1 MKGSIRRIL
10 LISNEKGY
18 DLYLSKLLQNQI
30 NHEFEIDQ
38 VYPIEKAAGEINSG
52 NYSSIILDIDGNE
65 DCSTAAEKICA
76 FNTYLPILVLSHHQN
91 DTFEKAYKS
100 GAQQVISKSHLDAQ
114 MLAYSI
120 LSSIDR
126 KAIENE
132 IHMRDEI
139 LKAVNNV
146 AEIFLTQPNWD
157 TYLSEVLESLGK
169 ATQSDHVSIIK
180 NMDDSEDRTTGIL
193 QTEWWSNGVGQTDV
207 IDRQHGIDYERPG
220 FNRWKQLMKAGQA
233 VWGDVEDLPAE
244 EQASL
249 MKLDIKSFIYIPIF
263 IDHTWWGFIG
273 FDRCTRRQNWNEV
286 AVDALK
292 TAAKILGAAISRQAT
307 EEKLTYLATHDYLTN
322 LPNRMLFADRFNQ
335 ATARSLRSGK
345 KFAVISVDMD
355 QFKSVNDTYGHQ
367 AGDEVLIEV
376 GKRLTTTMRG
386 TDTCARIGGD
396 EFAIIAEEI
405 HNKSDVIRIMEK
417 ICQAMQPK
425 IAVEN
430 REIQTSA
437 SMGGSIYPQHGENL
451 EELMKAADKALY
463 FIKGTTTRFKIF
475 SDDQISWLND

>member
-1 MKGSIRRIL
+1 
-10 LISNEKGY
+10 
-18 DLYLSKLLQNQI
+18 
-30 NHEFEIDQ
+30 
-38 VYPIEKAAGEINSG
+38 
-52 NYSSIILDIDGNE
+52 
-65 DCSTAAEKICA
+65 
-76 FNTYLPILVLSHHQN
+76 
-91 DTFEKAYKS
+91 
-100 GAQQVISKSHLDAQ
+100 
-114 MLAYSI
+114 
-120 LSSIDR
+120 
-126 KAIENE
+126 
-132 IHMRDEI
+132 
-139 LKAVNNV
+139 
-146 AEIFLTQPNWD
+146 
-157 TYLSEVLESLGK
+157 
-169 ATQSDHVSIIK
+169 
-180 NMDDSEDRTTGIL
+180 
-193 QTEWWSNGVGQTDV
+193 
-207 IDRQHGIDYERPG
+207 
-220 FNRWKQLMKAGQA
+220 MKAGQA

-244 EQASL
+244 EQAPL

-273 FDRCTRRQNWNEV
+273 FDRCTQRQGWNEV
-286 AVDALK
+286 EVDALK

-307 EEKLTYLATHDYLTN
+307 EERLTYLATHDYLTN

-345 KFAVISVDMD
+345 NFAVISVDMD

-417 ICQAMQPK
+417 ICQALQPK
-425 IAVEN
+425 ITVEN